1 LRRLNEIWDFPH
13 KDFKLNYY
21 SGDADDLMM
30 FGGII
35 LALAIVC
42 AVMSL
47 VMYSKQ
53 RYYRYAM
60 LTGSGLLASAKRA
73 AASSGNAT
81 AMSGTAAMITASWT
95 IPAVLGS
102 SIVIAWG
109 AEVSEFL
116 VSQGMALAI
125 LAWLQVLPEFTVEA
139 VIARE
144 AALAPSEYM
153 GLVTANFTGANR
165 LLVGLGWPLIYFT
178 AYFFA
183 RRKGRE
189 LPYIKLR
196 NEHSVEVV
204 GLLIPTLY
212 FITIWLKGTLN
223 LLDSAIL
230 TGMYIWYLWVL
241 GKMPPEDVDE
251 AKHLHG
257 VPKKIMSKTRNVQ
270 IAFAVTMFLGGGA
283 VLFFAAEPFVHSL
296 IGLAVLFGI
305 SQAYLIQ
312 WVAPFLS
319 EFPEKTSAFYWAKTV
334 RHAPMALMNMISSK
348 VNQWTILVAM
358 IPMVFCAT
366 LMHFGDIQFN
376 SHQRIEILLTVV
388 QSIYAAVLLLKMKF
402 TKFDAVSLFGL
413 WFIQFIDPAIDP
425 ALHAIFPTD
434 VTNAII
440 GAYGWCPI
448 ENIEHDVPPLLRM
461 LIIPVY
467 VLFAVGEV
475 IKYRNE
481 IKAPRMFLDV
491 YNTHVRKVIV
501 PPRKEEKD
509 PFWDVEEIENE
520 CTENNSEKNSEMR
533 KEVDNKDNKDKK
545 GSEEVKEE
553 KDKARVEEGTKI

>member
-1 LRRLNEIWDFPH
+1 M
-13 KDFKLNYY
+13 NYY
-21 SGDADDLMM
+21 SGIAVDLMM
-30 FGGII
+30 FGGVI
-35 LALAIVC
+35 LAIAIVC

-60 LTGSGLLASAKRA
+60 LTGSGLLACAKRA

-81 AMSGTAAMITASWT
+81 ALSGTAAMITASWT

-139 VIARE
+139 VIARQ
-144 AALAPSEYM
+144 AALAPHEYM

-165 LLVGLGWPLIYFT
+165 LLVGLGWPLIYFV

-183 RRKGRE
+183 RRKGRD

-196 NEHSVEVV
+196 NEHSVEVI

-212 FITIWLKGTLN
+212 FITIWIKGTLN

-257 VPKKIMSKTRNVQ
+257 VPKKIMSKTKNVQ
-270 IAFAVTMFLGGGA
+270 IAFAITMFVGGGT

-296 IGLAVLFGI
+296 IGLAVMFGI

-366 LMHFGDIQFN
+366 LLHAGDIQFN
-376 SHQRIEILLTVV
+376 SHQKVEILLTVV

-402 TKFDAVSLFGL
+402 TKFDAISLFGL

-425 ALHAIFPTD
+425 ALHSVLPADI
-434 VTNAII
+434 TNSII
-440 GAYGWCPI
+440 GVYGWCPL

-467 VLFAVGEV
+467 VIFAIGEV
-475 IKYRNE
+475 VRYRKE

-509 PFWDVEEIENE
+509 PYWDLDDEEDEV
-520 CTENNSEKNSEMR
+520 SE
-533 KEVDNKDNKDKK
+533 NKDEVNKEKDNNGGEKEKEMKDKEK
-545 GSEEVKEE
+545 IEE
-553 KDKARVEEGTKI
+553 KTKP